1 MPDRIFMPKDIVDHW
16 CLFVEDL
23 GLNFASLHQD
33 LDIRSILGDRFA
45 WAEDEDASSL
55 GNE

>member
-1 MPDRIFMPKDIVDHW
+1 MPKDIVDHW